1 MKKIL
6 RSWGTFGNLG
16 VEAGPVVQIML
27 VSFGLWVGWWGGGGL
42 EYLVQGNGQWETFI
56 LELGNT

>member
-27 VSFGLWVGWWGGGGL
+27 VSFGLWVGWWGGGL